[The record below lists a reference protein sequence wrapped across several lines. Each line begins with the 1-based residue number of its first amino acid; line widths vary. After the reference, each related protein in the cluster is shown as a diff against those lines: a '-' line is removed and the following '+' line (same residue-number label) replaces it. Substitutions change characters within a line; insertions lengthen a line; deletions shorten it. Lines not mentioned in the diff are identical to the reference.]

1 MLDMSTVCYAAATV
15 LIGFSATLTVLW
27 LSDRRRSELLSFAV
41 AILLIAGGNVLVP
54 LRVILPS
61 FLSVLLS
68 NALICA
74 GVLTIWRG
82 CRLMIGLPVRPRTE
96 AGLLAGLLGL
106 LAFFLYLKPDI
117 NARIIINSAFI
128 CGLATHSLFLLR
140 ASEQMRHS
148 DAARLIR
155 GCFAVSSAIFGL
167 RIIVTLFQP
176 PIADYMHPGPFQVA
190 ILVAPIATYIGL
202 SLGIFWLAFERIS
215 DELKARNQAL
225 DAARLAALQ
234 ANQAKSAFLAN
245 MSHEIRTPMNGIIGC
260 TDILLDLAPS
270 PEQHAYLV
278 MQRNAESL
286 LLTIIND
293 ILDFSKL
300 ESTGFNPES
309 IPADLYAVVGET
321 VALVR
326 AQAEEKGL
334 AICAEIDPAL
344 PRWLLGDPP
353 RLRQIL
359 LNLMGNAVKFT
370 DKGSVSL
377 TVSAEPGGSPAIRFA
392 VTDTG
397 IGIPADRHHLLF
409 QDFSQAHQAQARY
422 GGTGLGLAIC
432 RRLVEAMGG
441 MIGVDSEPGQG
452 SCFWFV
458 LPLTEAP
465 APEIPDHAA
474 PAATE
479 REPLEGARILVAE
492 DIKVNQVII
501 ERLLTGIGHQV
512 TLAEN
517 GAEALEAA
525 RTGSFDL
532 ILMDMRMPVMDGV
545 AATKAIRALPGP
557 RGAIPILGLTAN
569 ATPEDAASCLEAGMN
584 DHMIKPVDRTLLAR
598 AVTKW
603 RNA

>member
-1 MLDMSTVCYAAATV
+1 MLDMSTVCFAAATV

-27 LSDRRRSELLSFAV
+27 LSDRRRSELLCFAV

-54 LRVILPS
+54 LRNLLPS
-61 FLSVLLS
+61 FLTVLLS

-82 CRLMIGLPVRPRTE
+82 CRLMIGLPARPWTE
-96 AGLLAGLLGL
+96 AALLGALLALLT
-106 LAFFLYLKPDI
+106 FFLEVKPDV

-128 CGLATHSLFLLR
+128 CGVTTHSLLLMR
-140 ASEQMRHS
+140 ASEQMRRSH
-148 DAARLIR
+148 AARLIR
-155 GCFAVSSAIFGL
+155 GCFTAAGLIFGL
-167 RIIVTLFQP
+167 RIVVTLFQP
-176 PIADYMHPGPFQVA
+176 PITDYLHPGPFQVA
-190 ILVAPIATYIGL
+190 ILVVPIAIYIGL

-215 DELKARNQAL
+215 DELQGRNQAL

-270 PEQHAYLV
+270 AEQRSYLV

-300 ESTGFNPES
+300 ESTGFTPEQV
-309 IPADLYAVVGET
+309 PADLYAVVGET

-326 AQAEEKGL
+326 TQAEEKGL

-344 PRWLLGDPP
+344 PRWMLGDPP

-370 DKGSVSL
+370 EKGSVSL
-377 TVSAEPGGSPAIRFA
+377 AVSAEPGGSPAIRLA

-409 QDFSQAHQAQARY
+409 QDFSQAHQASTRY

-458 LPLTEAP
+458 LPLAEAP
-465 APEIPDHAA
+465 APEVPDYAPPAVAEQAQAA
-474 PAATE
+474 
-479 REPLEGARILVAE
+479 GARILVAE

-545 AATKAIRALPGP
+545 AATRAIRALPGA
-557 RGAIPILGLTAN
+557 RGSIPILGLTAN
-569 ATPEDAASCLEAGMN
+569 ATPEDAARCLEAGMN
-584 DHMIKPVDRTLLAR
+584 DHMIKPVDRALLAR

-603 RNA
+603 CGG

>member
-1 MLDMSTVCYAAATV
+1 MLDMSTVCFAAATV

-27 LSDRRRSELLSFAV
+27 LSDRRRSELVCFAV

-54 LRVILPS
+54 LRTILPAS
-61 FLSVLLS
+61 PTILGS

-74 GVLTIWRG
+74 GVLTVWRG
-82 CRLMIGLPVRPRTE
+82 CRLMIGRPARPWIE
-96 AGLLAGLLGL
+96 AVLVAMLVGS
-106 LAFFLYLKPDI
+106 LAFFLYVVPDI
-117 NARIIINSAFI
+117 NVRIVINSAFI
-128 CGLATHSLFLLR
+128 FGLSSHCYFLMR
-140 ASEQMRHS
+140 GSEQMRRSH
-148 DAARLIR
+148 AARLIR
-155 GCFAVSSAIFGL
+155 GCFFVTSFIFGL
-167 RIIVTLFQP
+167 RIVVTLVQP
-176 PIADYMHPGPFQVA
+176 PITDYLHPGPFQVA
-190 ILVAPIATYIGL
+190 ILVAPIAVYIAL

-215 DELKARNQAL
+215 DELQARNQAL

-260 TDILLDLAPS
+260 TDILLDLTPS

-300 ESTGFNPES
+300 ESTGFTPEQL
-309 IPADLYAVVGET
+309 PADLHVIISET
-321 VALVR
+321 VALMR
-326 AQAEEKGL
+326 TQAEEKGL

-359 LNLMGNAVKFT
+359 LNLMGNALKFT
-370 DKGSVSL
+370 ETGSVSL
-377 TVSAEPGGSPAIRFA
+377 AVSAEPSGSPAIRFA

-397 IGIPADRHHLLF
+397 IGIPANRHHLLF

-441 MIGVDSEPGQG
+441 MIGVDSEPNRG

-458 LPLTEAP
+458 LPLAEAP
-465 APEIPDHAA
+465 APEIVAPP
-474 PAATE
+474 PAAE
-479 REPLEGARILVAE
+479 LAQPLQARILVAE

-501 ERLLTGIGHQV
+501 ERLLTSAGHHV
-512 TLAEN
+512 TLADN

-532 ILMDMRMPVMDGV
+532 VLMDMRMPVMDGV
-545 AATKAIRALPGP
+545 AATRAIRALDGP
-557 RGAIPILGLTAN
+557 RGTIPILGLTAN
-569 ATPEDAASCLEAGMN
+569 ATPEDAARCLEAGMN
-584 DHMIKPVDRTLLAR
+584 DHLIKPVDRAVLAR
-598 AVTKW
+598 AVITW
-603 RNA
+603 CTR

>member
-1 MLDMSTVCYAAATV
+1 MLDMSTVCFAAATV

-27 LSDRRRSELLSFAV
+27 LSDRRRSELRSFAL
-41 AILLIAGGNVLVP
+41 AILLIAAGNVLVP
-54 LRVILPS
+54 LRTVLPPFPTILG
-61 FLSVLLS
+61 S

-82 CRLMIGLPVRPRTE
+82 CRLMIGLPARPMTE
-96 AGLLAGLLGL
+96 AALVAGLVGL
-106 LAFFLYLKPDI
+106 LAFFLYVDPDI
-117 NARIIINSAFI
+117 NVRIIINSAFI
-128 CGLATHSLFLLR
+128 FGLSAHCFFLMR
-140 ASEQMRHS
+140 GSEQMRRSH
-148 DAARLIR
+148 AARLIR
-155 GCFAVSSAIFGL
+155 GCFIATSAVFGI
-167 RIIVTLFQP
+167 RIGGTLFQP
-176 PIADYMHPGPFQVA
+176 PITDYMHPGPFQVV
-190 ILVAPIATYIGL
+190 ILVLPIAIYIAL

-215 DELKARNQAL
+215 GELQVRNEAL

-234 ANQAKSAFLAN
+234 ANQAKSVFLAN

-260 TDILLDLAPS
+260 TDILLDLTPS
-270 PEQHAYLV
+270 PEQRAYLV

-300 ESTGFNPES
+300 ESTGFTPKQV
-309 IPADLYAVVGET
+309 PADLQTIVGET

-334 AICAEIDPAL
+334 ATCAEIDPAL
-344 PRWLLGDPP
+344 PRWLLGDPA

-359 LNLMGNAVKFT
+359 LNLMGNALKFT
-370 DKGSVSL
+370 ETGSVSL
-377 TVSAEPGGSPAIRFA
+377 AVSAEPSGSPAIRFA

-441 MIGVDSEPGQG
+441 MIGVDSEPGRG

-458 LPLTEAP
+458 LPLAAAPTPNIVAPTPVAEQAP
-465 APEIPDHAA
+465 AG
-474 PAATE
+474 
-479 REPLEGARILVAE
+479 GARILVAE
-492 DIKVNQVII
+492 DIKVNQIII
-501 ERLLTGIGHQV
+501 ERLLTRDGHQV
-512 TLAEN
+512 TLADN

-525 RTGSFDL
+525 QTGSFDL
-532 ILMDMRMPVMDGV
+532 VLMDMRMPVMDGV
-545 AATKAIRALPGP
+545 AATRAIRALGGP
-557 RGAIPILGLTAN
+557 RGTIPILGLTAN
-569 ATPEDAASCLEAGMN
+569 ATPEDAARCLEAGMN
-584 DHMIKPVDRTLLAR
+584 DHMIKPVDRAALSR

-603 RNA
+603 CTR